1 MTIFV
6 TTPMQSQKHSERARW
21 LGLVFAALIAIT
33 YATILVQ
40 KPQYNWDLIP
50 YVAIALSHS
59 GEPAATLR
67 EKTYETIERS
77 VAPEALDVLRG
88 DTGFKNSEYNRGA
101 DYRHMVAHDSK
112 IFADQLPLYTVKPA
126 YPAIISLVSR
136 AGVDLVTASLAVSA
150 VGYVAICILLYVWI
164 SRWLSPAMSLLV
176 TAILS
181 LTPFLTQL
189 PRLATP
195 DSLSVFTLM
204 LGTFLVTETR
214 FLKAGSV
221 VFICSLFFRPENVIY
236 VLIFMAYLLATRR
249 MSLVSFLITLCAAF
263 GIYFAETRLTHNYG
277 WTILFYFTYFD
288 WRVLEDASIN
298 SLKLSDYAYVYAEE
312 IFKLFSSRNAVFPL
326 ITLSAMGAFML
337 KFDLPRLLRDRYFHL
352 VLLAAVSM
360 AARTAAMPGEPERS
374 LLFSLMLSTVALV
387 YACVLPIK
395 IAK

>member
-21 LGLVFAALIAIT
+21 LGLTFVALIAIT

-50 YVAIALSHS
+50 YIAIALSHS

-77 VAPEALDVLRG
+77 VAPEALNVLRG
-88 DTGFKNSEYNRGA
+88 DAGFKNSEYNRGA
-101 DYRHMVAHDSK
+101 DYRHMVANDSK

-126 YPAIISLVSR
+126 YPAIINLVSR
-136 AGVDLVTASLAVSA
+136 VGINLVTASLAVSA
-150 VGYVAICILLYVWI
+150 AGYVAICILLYVWI
-164 SRWLSPAMSLLV
+164 SRWLSPAMSLLI

-195 DSLSVFTLM
+195 DSLSVFTL
-204 LGTFLVTETR
+204 LTGTFLVTETR
-214 FLKAGSV
+214 FFKIGLVA
-221 VFICSLFFRPENVIY
+221 FICSLFFRPENVIY
-236 VLIFMAYLLATRR
+236 ALVFVAYLLATRR
-249 MSLVSFLITLCAAF
+249 ISLVSSSVTLCAAF
-263 GIYFAETRLTHNYG
+263 GVYFAETRLTHNYG
-277 WTILFYFTYFD
+277 WTTLFYFTYFD
-288 WRVLEDASIN
+288 WKVLEDASMN
-298 SLKLSDYAYVYAEE
+298 SLKLSDYAHVYAEE
-312 IFKLFSSRNAVFPL
+312 IFKLFSSRNAVIPL
-326 ITLSAMGAFML
+326 VTLAALGALML
-337 KFDLPRLLRDRYFHL
+337 KFDLARLLLDRYFHL

-387 YACVLPIK
+387 YVCALPTN
-395 IAK
+395 IAE